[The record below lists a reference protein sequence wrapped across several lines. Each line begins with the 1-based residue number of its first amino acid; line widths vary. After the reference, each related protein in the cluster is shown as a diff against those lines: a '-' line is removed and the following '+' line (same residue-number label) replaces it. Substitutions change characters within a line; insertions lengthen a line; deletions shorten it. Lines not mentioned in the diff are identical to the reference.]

1 MNIAKEE
8 CNTLDG
14 NARRRAR
21 ADSHGT
27 PTHSSVSGSLEN
39 SFRDRDF
46 EKKLFSLISSQTKL
60 MTSVKTRHRMMEMMK
75 NYSDRLG
82 MTDDIKKLKVVH
94 VAGTKGKGSTCAFV
108 ESILR
113 RHGLKTWPIY
123 VSTFNRCYR
132 ALQNKWCSCKAR
144 YVV

>member
-1 MNIAKEE
+1 MQGAGQEPIV
-8 CNTLDG
+8 TV
-14 NARRRAR
+14 
-21 ADSHGT
+21 
-27 PTHSSVSGSLEN
+27 PTNSSVSGSLEN

-46 EKKLFSLISSQTKL
+46 EKKLFSLISSQKKL

-113 RHGLKTWPIY
+113 RHGLKTGLFTSPHLIDVTERFRINGVPVKREVLY
-123 VSTFNRCYR
+123 EAFLLCMGYPS
-132 ALQNKWCSCKAR
+132 
-144 YVV
+144 